1 MRKTSILTLL
11 LAVFTAA
18 ALTVSP
24 SAAASTASAAS
35 AAPAAT
41 ATTTATVAAAAD
53 SGRFL
58 ISVGGQQLGTEDFS
72 IENGAARAVVELVT
86 PGGAAKLQTELRYAP
101 AVGATAYS
109 LDAGPGGRGEAA
121 FQDASATLRL
131 PGLERNIKLAQPR
144 LVLENNV
151 FSHYQVLLEFYNSDV
166 AGVQNF
172 VALVPT
178 AAAAYPITLERLA
191 QAQGAPAGMVEYRA
205 VLAGALGISI
215 VADPQGRVMSVAIP
229 AQAALAIRESYKHQ
243 LEELALSRQS
253 QQPQQL
259 QQSPQPAA
267 AVHASVDVPFEARS
281 QGALLR
287 GTLTL
292 PGDPAAGPYPVVVLV
307 SGSGPQDRDGNTPP
321 SYMSYMFRDIAA
333 ALSAAGVGVARYD
346 DRGVGESEGDMAAA
360 ALHGLIDDARSVVA
374 AVKAIP
380 GVDPAR
386 IGIAGHSEGAYIA
399 PILAVEDRS
408 IAAVALLAGASATLD
423 KVMIEQLNFQAGH
436 PDLDDATRSMV
447 ESLRPSIQD
456 LIDRAASGSETAD
469 ANVIWVR
476 EHMQLTP
483 VNTVA
488 EVACPILIVQ
498 GDDDMKVLAYH
509 ADVLAEAAA
518 AAPQVTLM
526 KLANTTHEFLPYP
539 FHNPDFDPMR
549 AMQVVPELLGTL
561 ETFFTSAL
569 LK

>member
-18 ALTVSP
+18 ALIVSP
-24 SAAASTASAAS
+24 AAAAA
-35 AAPAAT
+35 AAAAGAAEPVALAAAAT
-41 ATTTATVAAAAD
+41 AAD

-58 ISVGGQQLGTEDFS
+58 ISVGGQQLGTEDFT
-72 IENGAARAVVELVT
+72 IEDGAARAVVELVT
-86 PGGAAKLQTELRYAP
+86 PGGAAKLQTELHYNP
-101 AVGATAYS
+101 VSGATAYS
-109 LDAGPGGRGEAA
+109 LDAGPGGRAEAS

-131 PGLERNIKLAQPR
+131 PGLERKIVLAQPR
-144 LVLENNV
+144 VVLENNV
-151 FSHYQVLLEFYNSDV
+151 FSHYQILLEFYNSDA

-229 AQAALAIRESYKHQ
+229 AQAALAIRESYKQQ
-243 LEELALSRQS
+243 LERLA
-253 QQPQQL
+253 
-259 QQSPQPAA
+259 QQSPQSAA
-267 AVHASVDVPFEARS
+267 APPAQASVDVPFEARS
-281 QGALLR
+281 QGAPLR

-561 ETFFTSAL
+561 EAFFTSVL